1 MNSKSSR
8 GELYVLVQ
16 AILLI
21 ALFFGPKDVFGLP
34 DKLNQTLWWIG
45 QILFYSGIVIAIWA
59 AILLGPNLTPLPK
72 PKPSGQLIQTGL
84 YKLVRHP
91 IYFGVILVS
100 FGWAGIEQTIYTLVL
115 AFILLIFFD
124 LKSRQ
129 EERWLT
135 QKFSEYAEYKITTKK
150 LIPFV
155 Y

>member
-21 ALFFGPKDVFGLP
+21 AFFFGPKDVFGLP

-115 AFILLIFFD
+115 AFIVLIFFD

-135 QKFSEYAEYKITTKK
+135 QKFSEYAEYKMTTKK

>member
-1 MNSKSSR
+1 MSSKQSR

-21 ALFFGPKDVFGLP
+21 ALFFGPKDLLGLP
-34 DKLNQTLWWIG
+34 TKVNQTLWWIG
-45 QILFYSGIVIAIWA
+45 QILFYLGIAIAIWA

-72 PKPSGQLIQTGL
+72 PKQNGELIRTGL
-84 YKLVRHP
+84 YRFVRHP
-91 IYFGVILVS
+91 IYFGVILVC
-100 FGWAGIEQTIYTLVL
+100 FGWAGTEQTLYTLVL
-115 AFILLIFFD
+115 AIILLIFFD

-129 EERWLT
+129 EEIWLT
-135 QKFSEYAEYKITTKK
+135 EKFSEFAEYKITTKK

>member
-21 ALFFGPKDVFGLP
+21 ALFFGPKDLLGLP
-34 DKLNQTLWWIG
+34 TKVNQGLWLAG
-45 QILFYSGIVIAIWA
+45 QILFYLGIVIAIWA

-115 AFILLIFFD
+115 AFIVLIFFD

-135 QKFSEYAEYKITTKK
+135 QKFSEYAAYKMTTKK